1 MPETTKGARLAKVAR
16 EINLGIET
24 IAEHLRK
31 KGFEVDAKPTTKLT
45 AEMYNL
51 LKKDF
56 NSEIVLKQR
65 AEQARARPS
74 FFTFFIITFTPL
86 TTFVLIVRWVY
97 RPLFLFKRTFLW
109 GFALAIIGK
118 TSRRSPP

>member
-65 AEQARARPS
+65 AEQVN
-74 FFTFFIITFTPL
+74 IGL
-86 TTFVLIVRWVY
+86 K
-97 RPLFLFKRTFLW
+97 KREKLSLNETGEVKSVKKNHL
-109 GFALAIIGK
+109 LV
-118 TSRRSPP
+118 